1 MVFIGKINSYLSLDG
16 ANLYILF
23 YNYAKFLTQIVVKKM
38 KTVEECRLK
47 PHFCI
52 AM

>member
-16 ANLYILF
+16 ANLYA